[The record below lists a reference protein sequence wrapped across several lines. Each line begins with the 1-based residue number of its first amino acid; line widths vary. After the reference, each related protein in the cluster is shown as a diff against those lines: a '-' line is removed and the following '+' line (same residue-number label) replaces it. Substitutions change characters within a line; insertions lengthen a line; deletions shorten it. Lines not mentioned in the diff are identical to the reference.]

1 MSKKIRVTADY
12 DGRQVYKFV
21 KCISPND
28 ALSGAEDFIM
38 KYIPRYTVE
47 EIDEEEEDEKE

>member
-1 MSKKIRVTADY
+1 MSKKIRVTANH

-28 ALSGAEDFIM
+28 AISYAEDFVM
-38 KYIPRYTVE
+38 KYMPKYTVVE
-47 EIDEEEEDEKE
+47 EVNNEKE

>member
-21 KCISPND
+21 KCISPDN
-28 ALSGAEDFIM
+28 ALSCAEDFVM
-38 KYIPRYTVE
+38 RYIPRYTVE
-47 EIDEEEEDEKE
+47 EIDEEEK